1 MFFSDILVQHV
12 RAFFFSPWSHLRSCF
27 RGIAM
32 KKRNLVLGLIALLVV
47 IAGTWGALGI
57 HARFRPAASRNGTT
71 YASLTNQTSLYLTGA
86 LVIPTVKV
94 STFTANCDPKH
105 IPSVASD
112 PAYGIGGTAIK
123 PHLCSIPTFTE
134 QDVRQYMHSVP
145 SFNGFRI
152 RQTSPNYIITRILFI
167 TNQVANESNGLNADT
182 GASDPLL
189 IVCYVEVYGNFRV
202 DGGPPRPA
210 GGTPPSQPVL
220 HHGQLV
226 FDGVTGNVLV
236 MGVMV

>member
-1 MFFSDILVQHV
+1 
-12 RAFFFSPWSHLRSCF
+12 
-27 RGIAM
+27 M
-32 KKRNLVLGLIALLVV
+32 KKRNLVLGLFALLVV
-47 IAGTWGALGI
+47 IAGTWGVLGI
-57 HARFRPAASRNGTT
+57 RARTSVLEAPGNGTAH
-71 YASLTNQTSLYLTGA
+71 ASPTNQTSLYLTGA

-94 STFTANCDPKH
+94 STSPAHCDPKH

-112 PAYGIGGTAIK
+112 PAHGIGGTAIK

-134 QDVRQYMHSVP
+134 QDVRQYMRTVP
-145 SFNGFRI
+145 SFNGMRI
-152 RQTSPNYIITRILFI
+152 RQTSPNYIITRILFV
-167 TNQVANESNGLNADT
+167 TNQIANEPNGLNADT
-182 GASDPLL
+182 GPIDPRL

-202 DGGPPRPA
+202 EGGPPRPA
-210 GGTPPSQPVL
+210 GVIPPSQPVL